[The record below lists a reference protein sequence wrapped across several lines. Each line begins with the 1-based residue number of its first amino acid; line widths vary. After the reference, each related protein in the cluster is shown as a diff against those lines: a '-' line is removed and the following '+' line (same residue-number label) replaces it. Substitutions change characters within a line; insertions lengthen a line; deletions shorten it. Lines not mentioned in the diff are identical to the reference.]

1 VSPDYS
7 QEIFLPVLPPFHTP
21 LRWGVEWAS
30 GGLSGF
36 LTQKM
41 QDLRS
46 YCDHCHKFIVIA
58 SAAKQ
63 SRSTQNTDCNGL
75 LRRLRRLAMTT
86 CLAHFVMKIT
96 QVRKS

>member
-1 VSPDYS
+1 MRNP
-7 QEIFLPVLPPFHTP
+7 EKFLIIRGARETVAETVLQLF
-21 LRWGVEWAS
+21 
-30 GGLSGF
+30 
-36 LTQKM
+36 QKIKEQS

-86 CLAHFVMKIT
+86 CLAHFVMEIT
-96 QVRKS
+96 

>member
-1 VSPDYS
+1 VPESESRSNNRGSESRSVGKNDKTYAEPVET
-7 QEIFLPVLPPFHTP
+7 EI
-21 LRWGVEWAS
+21 
-30 GGLSGF
+30 
-36 LTQKM
+36 K

-86 CLAHFVMKIT
+86 CLAHFVMEIT
-96 QVRKS
+96 

>member
-1 VSPDYS
+1 VHHDDPDVFRKLD
-7 QEIFLPVLPPFHTP
+7 QINLFDNPPT
-21 LRWGVEWAS
+21 
-30 GGLSGF
+30 GLAQLNDF
-36 LTQKM
+36 

-58 SAAKQ
+58 SVAKQ

-86 CLAHFVMKIT
+86 CLAHFVMEIT
-96 QVRKS
+96 QVRKSCPTFLLQF